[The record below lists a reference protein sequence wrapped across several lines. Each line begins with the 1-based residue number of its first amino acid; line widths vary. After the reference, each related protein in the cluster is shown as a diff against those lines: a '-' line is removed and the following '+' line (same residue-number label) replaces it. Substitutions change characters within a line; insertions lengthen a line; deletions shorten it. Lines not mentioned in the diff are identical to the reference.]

1 MPLVYLKRFI
11 TIGYIKN
18 VYSTIT
24 IMVNYEKQNTLYPAI
39 FSHTI
44 KDRQLYR
51 CMCKIMKGI
60 EISYPVEL

>member
-1 MPLVYLKRFI
+1 
-11 TIGYIKN
+11 
-18 VYSTIT
+18 
-24 IMVNYEKQNTLYPAI
+24 MVNYEKQNTLYPAI